1 MWPSATVDS
10 VMKQQEIN
18 LDFSRR
24 QVMTIVNVTPDSFF
38 AGSRTP
44 DWLDVERRVRE
55 AVEAGASVIDVG
67 GYSSR
72 PGADEV
78 SPEEEWRRVDL
89 GGGAVRSLSPD
100 LPVSIDTF
108 RSSVAARTIHKYG
121 KVIIND
127 ISAGELDPL
136 IVDVAAEHDVP
147 YVAMHM
153 KGDPRT
159 MQSMTDY
166 RDIVA
171 EVVDYFR
178 ERTAQLRERGVRR
191 IVVDPGFGF
200 AKTLEQNYELLR
212 GLHRLA
218 ELGYPVLAGVSRKS
232 MIYKLLGT
240 TPAEA
245 LNGTTALH
253 WECLRQGAVILRA
266 HDTREAVE
274 VVRMFDQFMQA

>member
-1 MWPSATVDS
+1 MKLTVGKHSID
-10 VMKQQEIN
+10 
-18 LDFSRR
+18 LSRPV
-24 QVMTIVNVTPDSFF
+24 VMTIINATPDSFYE
-38 AGSRTP
+38 GSRTP
-44 DWLDVERRVRE
+44 RADDVARRAER
-55 AVEAGASVIDVG
+55 AVADGAAILDVG

-72 PGADEV
+72 PGADDV
-78 SPEEEWRRVDL
+78 TPDEELRRVTL
-89 GGGAVRSLSPD
+89 ALETIRRRCPD
-100 LPVSIDTF
+100 TPVSIDTF